1 MVLAL
6 GLFPFEIRE
15 LMSSESIKASFS
27 KLLWTAFAGRS
38 ALWLY
43 QMPPKPGCFYCSSD
57 IDDQTDHMMITK
69 ILDTHLVAKTV

>member
-38 ALWLY
+38 ALWL
-43 QMPPKPGCFYCSSD
+43 PNAT
-57 IDDQTDHMMITK
+57 QTR
-69 ILDTHLVAKTV
+69 LFLLQQ